1 MALRCLRSSPAPQ
14 DHVGAA
20 RREAPIDCWKRL
32 AGEHVLPDPPGPDR
46 IAEIF
51 MVPSAA
57 RSVQHYGVEVNG
69 IQYHGPALRRI
80 LENHGRQTRV
90 EIRYDPTDIR
100 MIMVR
105 DPDTGTHVPVP
116 AKEPD
121 LPAIGFATLAAPR
134 AANPEWKSRDIT
146 ARASGWRSAR
156 SKAFFATCRW
166 IVADGTAGE
175 VEAPESMGRA
185 DQELNAAYELYERIV
200 RGSATGHELLGLL
213 RERRER

>member
-1 MALRCLRSSPAPQ
+1 MSALLS
-14 DHVGAA
+14 
-20 RREAPIDCWKRL
+20 REAPIDCWKRL

-57 RSVQHYGVEVNG
+57 RSVQHYGVEFNG

-80 LENHGRQTRV
+80 LENHGRQTRL

-121 LPAIGFATLAAPR
+121 LPAIGFATLAALR

-146 ARASGWRSAR
+146 ARAIAVAIATGTHRIATEPR
-156 SKAFFATCRW
+156 SKMARRRHE
-166 IVADGTAGE
+166 E
-175 VEAPESMGRA
+175 VG
-185 DQELNAAYELYERIV
+185 Q
-200 RGSATGHELLGLL
+200 
-213 RERRER
+213 REREEVARRSRTTPKIAASAAPDGQSALPAPVLGIPRPTRPTEISTK